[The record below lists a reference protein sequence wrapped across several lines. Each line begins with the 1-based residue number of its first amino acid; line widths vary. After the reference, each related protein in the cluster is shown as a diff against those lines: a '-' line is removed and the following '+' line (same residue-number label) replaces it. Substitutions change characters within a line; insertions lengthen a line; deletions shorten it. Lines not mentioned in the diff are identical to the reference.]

1 MVKATCA
8 EKRALVCFYK
18 MHTNLSYREIATNCG
33 ISKSTAHAICAK
45 KRKKVKIPRK
55 KCGRPRSL
63 NEREERKII
72 RVFKKLRKEYVN
84 FSVKDLMADC
94 GLDSKHVH
102 ERTVSRYLNRHGFR
116 FRQARKKGLLNANDE
131 RLRSTYAR
139 KMKVVLS
146 KEPQFY
152 TEHLAFYLDRVSF
165 IHKNDPRKAAMQPKS
180 RVWRKTGEGLSITAK
195 GNKSLAGG
203 KRLHVIVAVA
213 WRRGVILMEDYE
225 KMDGTFFAQFIRNHF
240 NLCFGKAGPEAYGRR
255 LFLMDN
261 DPSQTSKKSLSAL
274 SDIECELHEIPPRS
288 PDLNPIENVFHLVK
302 KSLEREAIKKNIM
315 RESFV
320 EFRARVFRCFESLDV
335 AMIDR
340 TIESMPKRIEK
351 IITSKGKRIKY

>member
-1 MVKATCA
+1 M
-8 EKRALVCFYK
+8 
-18 MHTNLSYREIATNCG
+18 
-33 ISKSTAHAICAK
+33 
-45 KRKKVKIPRK
+45 PPK

-72 RVFKKLRKEYVN
+72 RVFKNLRKEYVN
-84 FSVKDLMADC
+84 FSVKDLMAEC
-94 GLDSKHVH
+94 SLHSKHVH
-102 ERTVSRYLNRHGFR
+102 ERTISRYLNRHGFR
-116 FRQARKKGLLNANDE
+116 FRQARKKGLLNVNDE
-131 RLRSTYAR
+131 RLRSSYAR
-139 KMKVVLS
+139 KMKVVLIQ
-146 KEPQFY
+146 EPHFY
-152 TEHLAFYLDRVSF
+152 TEHLAFYLDGVSF

-180 RVWRKTGEGLSITAK
+180 RVWRKRGEGLSITAK

-213 WRRGVILMEDYE
+213 WRQGVILMEEYE

-240 NLCFGKAGPEAYGRR
+240 NLCFGKAGPKAYGKR

-274 SDIECELHEIPPRS
+274 SDIECELHEIPPHS
-288 PDLNPIENVFHLVK
+288 PDLNRIENVFHLVK
-302 KSLEREAIKKNIM
+302 KSLEREAINKNIT

-335 AMIDR
+335 SMIDR

-351 IITSKGKRIKY
+351 IIKSKGKRIKY

>member
-1 MVKATCA
+1 MQRR
-8 EKRALVCFYK
+8 EK
-18 MHTNLSYREIATNCG
+18 
-33 ISKSTAHAICAK
+33 SKDTT
-45 KRKKVKIPRK
+45 K

-84 FSVKDLMADC
+84 FFVKDLMAEC
-94 GLDSKHVH
+94 GLDSKHIH
-102 ERTVSRYLNRHGFR
+102 KRTIARYLNRHGFR

-146 KEPQFY
+146 REPQFY
-152 TEHLAFYLDRVSF
+152 TEHMAFYLDGVSF
-165 IHKNDPRKAAMQPKS
+165 IHKNDPRKAAMQLKS

-195 GNKSLAGG
+195 ANKSLAGR
-203 KRLHVIVAVA
+203 KCLHIIVAVA
-213 WRRGVILMEDYE
+213 WWRGVILMEDYE

-240 NLCFGKAGPEAYGRR
+240 NLCFGKAGPKAYGRR
-255 LFLMDN
+255 LFLIDN
-261 DPSQTSKKSLSAL
+261 DPSQTSKKSLSTL
-274 SDIECELHEIPPRS
+274 SDIEYKLHEILPRS

-302 KSLEREAIKKNIM
+302 KSSEREAIDKNIM
-315 RESFV
+315 SESFV

-340 TIESMPKRIEK
+340 TIENMPKRIEK
-351 IITSKGKRIKY
+351 ITTLKGKWIKY